1 MEKISGKGKIIL
13 AVAAHPDDIDFSS
26 SGTIAKLVKEGA
38 SAFLLI
44 LTNGNKGS
52 SDPKMTREALAL
64 IRQKEQEKAAKIV
77 GYKKVFFAGFEDTE
91 LLADLRVKEIIVR
104 YIRKLRPDIV
114 FSLDPSNYYFG
125 ERGFVNHTDHR
136 EAGIA
141 TLDSVFPL
149 ARDRLTFQHLEEVG
163 LKPHKVKTL
172 FLVNFEN
179 ANTFFDISET
189 IGIKKK
195 AISAHKSQISKDFID
210 RLIGWSREA
219 GKKAGCEYAEGF
231 LKLDLPN

>member
-1 MEKISGKGKIIL
+1 L

-38 SAFLLI
+38 TAFLLI
-44 LTNGNKGS
+44 LTNGNRGS
-52 SDPKMTREALAL
+52 SDPKMTREALTL
-64 IRQKEQEKAAKIV
+64 IRQKEQERAAKIV

-91 LLADLRVKEIIVR
+91 LVADLRLKEIIVT
-104 YIRKLRPDIV
+104 YIRKLRPTIV
-114 FSLDPSNYYFG
+114 FSLDPSDHYFS
-125 ERGFVNHTDHR
+125 ERGFINHTDHR

-149 ARDRLTFQHLEEVG
+149 ARDRLTFQHLEEAG

-172 FLVNFEN
+172 FLVNFEK

-195 AISAHKSQISKDFID
+195 AISAHKSQVNKDFVD
-210 RLIGWSREA
+210 RLVGWSREA

-231 LKLDLPN
+231 VKLDLPD